1 MIAAARRLGLLRLGG
16 ALVALVVLAGT
27 LIAYLPGS
35 RHALLR
41 WFNEAQDFIAAN
53 WLAFGMG
60 QALIAASGVLPA
72 SVMAVMAGAAYGM
85 AWGFVISA
93 TFTML
98 GGWIAFLLARSLLRP
113 FVEWLVGRTEWT
125 QKFDAELEHE
135 GWHFVLLLR
144 LSPVM
149 PFALTSY
156 GLGLTTIK
164 QRDFLTGTLASLPAL
179 ASFVALGA
187 MGRQG
192 LTLSLGNG
200 DPLQWALFVI
210 GLVAVALMIWRTGAI
225 VKRISGAK

>member
-1 MIAAARRLGLLRLGG
+1 MIAAARRIGLLRLGG
-16 ALVALVVLAGT
+16 ALVALVVIAGT

-41 WFNEAQDFIAAN
+41 TFNNAQDFIATN
-53 WLAFGMG
+53 WLAFGFG
-60 QALIAASGVLPA
+60 QAVIAASGVLPA

-85 AWGFVISA
+85 VWGFVISA
-93 TFTML
+93 LFTLL

-113 FVEWLVGRTEWT
+113 FVEWLVGRSDWAT
-125 QKFDAELEHE
+125 KFDAEIEHE

-164 QRDFLTGTLASLPAL
+164 QRDFLIGTLASLPAM

-200 DPLQWALFVI
+200 DPLQWALFGI
-210 GLVAVALMIWRTGAI
+210 GLIAVALVIWRTGAI
-225 VKRISGAK
+225 VKRISRAK